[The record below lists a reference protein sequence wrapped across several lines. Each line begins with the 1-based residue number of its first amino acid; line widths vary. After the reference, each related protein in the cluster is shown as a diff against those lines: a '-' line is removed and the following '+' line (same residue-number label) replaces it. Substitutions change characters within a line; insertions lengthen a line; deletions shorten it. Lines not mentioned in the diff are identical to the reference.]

1 MVKWPFQSLSDL
13 QLRDTKV
20 TLNHLASDSVI
31 VHYPFGLIF
40 TSSIFS
46 ATWIMSPGSV
56 DLLSH
61 TSCAI
66 RVNKIKKPSSKHEA
80 PQNMEVLRFGRWDF
94 PFQMRWFSIFWG
106 EMYLYKSYISCGQ
119 NLAGAKKLDIFDI
132 QETLL
137 LPTLREN
144 PAKFVKRL
152 VGPTGKIPLN
162 KL

>member
-1 MVKWPFQSLSDL
+1 MTSNWGYKGHG
-13 QLRDTKV
+13 
-20 TLNHLASDSVI
+20 LNHLASDSVI
-31 VHYPFGLIF
+31 VHCPFGLIF

-66 RVNKIKKPSSKHEA
+66 RVNKIKKLPANPKNGGLEDELFLFKCGDFLVPCQS
-80 PQNMEVLRFGRWDF
+80 FGGGCICT
-94 PFQMRWFSIFWG
+94 SH
-106 EMYLYKSYISCGQ
+106 ISCGQ

-137 LPTLREN
+137 LATLREN
-144 PAKFVKRL
+144 PAKCVKL
-152 VGPTGKIPLN
+152 LLGPTGKIPRSTLRGVQGMSG
-162 KL
+162 